1 MAPKSPFDEN
11 FDGKVGDVVS
21 EGQAQAAPVAVPQP
35 ARVAKTVAPPVR
47 IAPVI
52 PAPATQAAIAGEA
65 VPAPV
70 AFDQNALGQLLQYL
84 ILKEG
89 REAAAAQ
96 AQEERRKQIQKQR
109 DRNAKDQDSKILLKQ
124 ARCKHLKGG
133 RKGPKTQ
140 NKDHAVY
147 QFQFIDFSTYIRCRI
162 CGMKWFPKDTMD
174 YLVRLDKSGKERK
187 ISNHTHKG
195 WREALEMCDASTD
208 TMATSERIPNVAP
221 NATNID
227 AAGMAVDT
235 RFVDKDTN
243 EVLEGVVI

>member
-1 MAPKSPFDEN
+1 MAPKSPFDEG
-11 FDGKVGDVVS
+11 FDGKVGDVAGSAGASGPINV
-21 EGQAQAAPVAVPQP
+21 APVVPNK
-35 ARVAKTVAPPVR
+35 VAKSGNASLP
-47 IAPVI
+47 APVT
-52 PAPATQAAIAGEA
+52 PVVLKGDEQTA
-65 VPAPV
+65 VPAT
-70 AFDQNALGQLLQYL
+70 FDQNALGQLLQYL

-96 AQEERRKQIQKQR
+96 QLEERRRQIQKQR
-109 DRNAKDQDSKILLKQ
+109 DRNAKDQDSKILVKQ

-162 CGMKWFPKDTMD
+162 CGMKWFPKDTVE
-174 YLVRLDKSGKERK
+174 YLVRIDKSGKERK

-195 WREALEMCDASTD
+195 WREALDMCDASTD

-221 NATNID
+221 NANNLD
-227 AAGMAVDT
+227 AAGLEVET
-235 RFVDKDTN
+235 RFKDKETG
-243 EVLEGVVI
+243 ELIEGVTL